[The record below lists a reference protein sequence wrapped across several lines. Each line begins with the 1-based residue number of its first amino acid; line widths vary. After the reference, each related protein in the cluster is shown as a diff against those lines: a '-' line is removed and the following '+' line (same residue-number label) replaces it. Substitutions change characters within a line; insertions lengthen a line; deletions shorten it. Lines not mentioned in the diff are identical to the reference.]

1 VEAGYMTAR
10 EGAGASTDPT
20 ALTTAEVINRAGTAA
35 DPATVAPDNSLTATT
50 PAAFPHGTAP
60 DASTAG
66 GHDLLEFGNAPVS

>member
-1 VEAGYMTAR
+1 
-10 EGAGASTDPT
+10 
-20 ALTTAEVINRAGTAA
+20 
-35 DPATVAPDNSLTATT
+35 VAPDNSLTATT